1 MSAIAQQFIDDDR
14 GLEECC
20 THLSSCSAFGFDT
33 EFIGE
38 NTFHPRLCL
47 VQIAT
52 ADRLY
57 VVDPF
62 SVSSLAPFWSIV
74 ADSTRVAVVHAGREE
89 VRMCQ
94 LGCGQPPGKLFDLQ
108 IAAGVVGLG
117 YPLGHGPLVY
127 QLLGAQ
133 ISKAETLTDWAR
145 RPLTDQQM
153 KYAFD
158 DVRYLLPLWRQLE
171 NRLAKTKRD
180 EWAKEEFAAL
190 NRRALLENPAVERW
204 RKLRGLGSLD
214 RKRLAVAREL
224 FAWREDNAERQ
235 NRPARTVLRDDLVVE
250 VARRLPMRERDLAV
264 LRGMPRHEHAGILE
278 AVARAVALPEE
289 HWPELPDRDNDP
301 PQVAMVTSFLMA
313 VLGDLC
319 VRSSIS
325 QSLAATT
332 NDVKLLVR
340 ARYHRNQELPTESVL
355 TQGWRSQAI
364 LPKLLGVLDGTEQVR
379 IANVRSQ
386 TPFEVISEAGAD

>member
-20 THLSSCSAFGFDT
+20 THLSRCSEFGFDT

-62 SVSSLAPFWSIV
+62 SVSSLAPFWNIV
-74 ADSTRVAVVHAGREE
+74 ADSSRVAVVHAGREE

-94 LGCGQPPGKLFDLQ
+94 LGCGQPPANLFDLQ

-171 NRLAKTKRD
+171 DQLAQTQRT

-190 NRRALLENPAVERW
+190 TRRALLENPAVERW

-224 FAWREDNAERQ
+224 FTWREETAERQ
-235 NRPARTVLRDDLVVE
+235 NRPARTVLRDDLVIE
-250 VARRLPMRERDLAV
+250 VARRLPLRERDLAV
-264 LRGMPRHEHAGILE
+264 LRGMPRQEHAGILE
-278 AVARAVALPEE
+278 TVARAVALPPE
-289 HWPELPDRDNDP
+289 HWPELPDRNNDP
-301 PQVAMVTSFLMA
+301 PQVGMVTSFLMA

-325 QSLAATT
+325 QSLAAST

-340 ARYHRNQELPTESVL
+340 ARYHREQKLPAESVL
-355 TQGWRSQAI
+355 THGWRRQAI
-364 LPKLLGVLDGTEQVR
+364 LPKLLGVLDGIERVR
-379 IANVRSQ
+379 IANLRSQ
-386 TPFEVISEAGAD
+386 TPFEVLTEDNTD